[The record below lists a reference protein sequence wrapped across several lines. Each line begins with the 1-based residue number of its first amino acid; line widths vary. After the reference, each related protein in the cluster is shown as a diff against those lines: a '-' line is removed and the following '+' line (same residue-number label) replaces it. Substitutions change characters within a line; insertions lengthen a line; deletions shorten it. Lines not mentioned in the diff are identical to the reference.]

1 MGQIAPVGRPVGHPR
16 TQCPFC
22 GVPAQDAHPES
33 NPEETDKPKSG
44 TYKKTDLSSPKMSR
58 PWTSSTK
65 LLQTGKTLRTLTSPH
80 NRAHMLQ
87 RAKAA
92 RVHRPQGRRRAA
104 VLVPGCILVA
114 RENIL
119 VCRYDGHQVG
129 SLFPSGSERKSFAL
143 CLQCE
148 FETVSRFRIDGKAKE
163 ARDNEAHCTVP
174 AHRTSWNGDVHLWWQ
189 GRVSVSWGRVGS
201 TTKGHQGGFCGKED
215 SP

>member
-1 MGQIAPVGRPVGHPR
+1 MNIKHKTAPDWKDPENLDKS
-16 TQCPFC
+16 TQ
-22 GVPAQDAHPES
+22 QDAEWGPHGCE
-33 NPEETDKPKSG
+33 G
-44 TYKKTDLSSPKMSR
+44 QR
-58 PWTSSTK
+58 PHGST
-65 LLQTGKTLRTLTSPH
+65 GP
-80 NRAHMLQ
+80 RAGAEQ
-87 RAKAA
+87 
-92 RVHRPQGRRRAA
+92 PSWS
-104 VLVPGCILVA
+104 PGCNMVA
-114 RENIL
+114 RENTP
-119 VCRYDGHQVG
+119 VCRNDGHQVG

-201 TTKGHQGGFCGKED
+201 TTKGHWGGFCGKED